1 MVSFSLSLKMRIA
14 VTTSNTELRDY
25 TFTGQFR
32 VEVKRSDAINNHVQF
47 SRHYI
52 SSWFLQLHNIFNSIW
67 LFPSYLLTLSLQFPA
82 GIFRRSHQRC
92 SVKKGV
98 PEKFNKIHWKTP
110 VPESFHLRATAP
122 ELEEVNIQSLRC
134 DTIIIII
141 IIIINISFWSSIL
154 HEGIFLFL

>member
-1 MVSFSLSLKMRIA
+1 MVSFLLSLKMRIA

-25 TFTGQFR
+25 TFTSQFR

-110 VPESFHLRATAP
+110 VPVFPPTGDCSWTGRSKHTITALR
-122 ELEEVNIQSLRC
+122 
-134 DTIIIII
+134 
-141 IIIINISFWSSIL
+141 
-154 HEGIFLFL
+154 HYYYYYYYYYY